1 MKGIVISGMGS
12 GAGKTSV
19 TSGLLSKMSV
29 KYEIQAFKVGPDFID
44 PMFHTI
50 ATGRQSRNLDTFMM
64 SKDKIRNYVG
74 TTSKGADLCVVEGVR
89 GLFEG
94 LSGTTD
100 ECSTAEMAKLLGF
113 PVILVVD
120 SRSLTRSA
128 AAMINGFKDFDKDL
142 NIAGVILNNISGKQH
157 EEKILDAM
165 ERYSDI
171 EVLGTIRRDKN
182 MSTEQRYLGLKTPRS
197 RKEIISMESLVQN
210 IDEERILDAT
220 EDVEFNTQSVFTERP
235 RQGIKA
241 AIPRDDAFCFYYQ
254 DNIDCMRASGIDIE
268 FFSPVKGEFVD
279 ADMYYLGGGYP
290 ELHAADIE
298 NNTDFR
304 EGLRNASDEG
314 KVVIG
319 ECGGLMAMCENICG
333 SDGKHKAAGI
343 FKADAKISGRHGP
356 TYTITN
362 STEHNKFFK
371 GVVKGHE
378 FHYSEIELHGKYEFG
393 FEMTRGQGI
402 TGTHDGLVHKN
413 SIGSYM
419 HQHALSKDDW
429 FGDILKSIER
439 QTK

>member
-1 MKGIVISGMGS
+1 MKGIVISGLGS

-19 TSGLLSKMSV
+19 TSGLLSKLSV

-74 TTSKGADLCVVEGVR
+74 STSKGADLCIVEGVR

-128 AAMINGFKDFDKDL
+128 AAMINGFRDFDKDL

-157 EEKILDAM
+157 EHKILDAM
-165 ERYSDI
+165 ERYSDVK
-171 EVLGTIRRDKN
+171 VLGTINRDRN

-197 RKEIISMESLVQN
+197 REEIRSMESLVEN

-220 EDVEFNTQSVFTERP
+220 KDIEFNTGSIFTERP
-235 RQGIKA
+235 RQGIKV
-241 AIPRDDAFCFYYQ
+241 AIPKDDAFCFYYQ
-254 DNIDCMRASGIDIE
+254 DNIDCMRASGMDIE
-268 FFSPVKGEFVD
+268 FFSPLKGEFVD

-290 ELHAADIE
+290 ELHAGEIE

-304 EGLRNASDEG
+304 EGLNNASDEG

-319 ECGGLMAMCENICG
+319 ECGGLMAMCENISG
-333 SDGKHKAAGI
+333 PEGKFKAAGI

-356 TYTITN
+356 TYTIAN
-362 STEHNKFFK
+362 STQHNKFFRN
-371 GVVKGHE
+371 GARGHE
-378 FHYSEIELHGKYEFG
+378 FHYSEIEVHGKYEFG
-393 FEMTRGQGI
+393 FEMIRGQGI
-402 TGTHDGLVHKN
+402 TGTHDGLIYKN

-429 FGDILKSIER
+429 FGDILKNI
-439 QTK
+439 K